1 MARLRRRGVEER
13 RSAREPRF
21 GKGAASLASVVFL
34 RSTTLAI
41 ALAACLGCA
50 PTGGRLALAVVDA
63 ATGEPTP
70 ARVEILDE
78 AGGAHVA
85 DGALEVAGDC
95 GWLPV
100 HNWLPPVAQIQ
111 MWRALAAP
119 VANPFTGTTQFYV
132 DRPLSFELPPG
143 RYRVRVFKGMEH
155 RVAAREVDVG
165 LGEDVELSIPLERW
179 VDLSAEG
186 WHGADDHLHIARP
199 HRRFDRSIARWMQA
213 EDLDVANLLQMG
225 LAQELYITPQHGFGE
240 PSVHEDSGTFI
251 ASGQENPRT
260 HVLGHA
266 ITLGAGRWID
276 FPEGYLDYGRFWRE
290 ARRLGGINGF
300 AHWGLGGADEG
311 LAAWAPERL
320 LDFLEVLGFGLPYY
334 GLWYDLL
341 DLGIRVAPTAG
352 TDYPCAPSLPGR
364 ERFYARLDGPL
375 AYRDWLGAVAA
386 GRTFVTNGPALE
398 LTVGGA
404 GIGDELELEAPG
416 EVVVRA
422 RARFDPERDDVARLE
437 LIRAGEAVAAV
448 VERPRPG
455 EIALKTT
462 LAVEESAWLALRA
475 TGSKLGETPV
485 AGIEHLEAALTFL
498 ERATADELLRG
509 PDRALPRN
517 GDPRPSAA
525 HTAPVWVTVAGTPAI
540 EEQPAA
546 AEAAERFLALLAEL
560 EARFDDDR
568 IEEMAGFPGRGDG
581 VSLEDLQAGRPAVL
595 ESVAKARAYYERLVS
610 PTEGAAEASSRP

>member
-1 MARLRRRGVEER
+1 MA
-13 RSAREPRF
+13 
-21 GKGAASLASVVFL
+21 AAALC
-34 RSTTLAI
+34 T
-41 ALAACLGCA
+41 ALAACA
-50 PTGGRLALAVVDA
+50 PSGGRVELAVVDA

-70 ARVEILDE
+70 ARLEILD
-78 AGGAHVA
+78 AGGAAHVP

-100 HNWLPPVAQIQ
+100 HNWLPPVARLQ

-119 VANPFTGTTQFYV
+119 VENPFTGTTQFYV
-132 DRPLSFELPPG
+132 DRRIEFELPPG
-143 RYRVRVFKGMEH
+143 RYRVRAFKGMEH
-155 RVAAREVDVG
+155 RVAAREVEVA
-165 LGEDVELSIPLERW
+165 LGGEVDLTIPLERW
-179 VDLSAEG
+179 VDLSAAG

-199 HRRFDRSIARWMQA
+199 HRRFDRLIARWMQA

-225 LAQELYITPQHGFGE
+225 LAQELYITPQRGFGE
-240 PSVHEDSGTFI
+240 ASVHEDEGTFI
-251 ASGQENPRT
+251 AGGQENPRT

-276 FPEGYLDYGRFWRE
+276 FPETYLDYGRFWRE

-311 LAAWAPERL
+311 IAAWAPERL
-320 LDFLEVLGFGLPYY
+320 LDFLEVLGFGFPYY
-334 GLWYDLL
+334 GTWYDLL
-341 DLGIRVAPTAG
+341 DLGIRIAPTAG

-375 AYRDWLGAVAA
+375 AYRPWLDAVAA

-398 LTVGGA
+398 LAVRGAGGSA
-404 GIGDELELEAPG
+404 GIGDELRLDAPG
-416 EVVVRA
+416 EVEIVA

-437 LIRAGEAVAAV
+437 LMRAGEVVASA

-455 EIALKTT
+455 EIVLETT
-462 LAVEESAWLALRA
+462 LPVGESTWVALRA
-475 TGSKLGETPV
+475 SGAKLGETPV

-498 ERATADELLRG
+498 ERATADRILNG
-509 PDRALPRN
+509 PGRALPRN
-517 GDPRPSAA
+517 GDPRPTAA
-525 HTAPVWVTVAGTPAI
+525 HTAPVWIAVAGSPAI

-560 EARFDDDR
+560 EARFADER
-568 IEEMAGFPGRGDG
+568 IGELAGFPGRGDG
-581 VSLEDLQAGRPAVL
+581 VEPEDLEAGRPAVL
-595 ESVAKARAYYERLVS
+595 DAVARARAHYERL
-610 PTEGAAEASSRP
+610 ASRPESTTGH